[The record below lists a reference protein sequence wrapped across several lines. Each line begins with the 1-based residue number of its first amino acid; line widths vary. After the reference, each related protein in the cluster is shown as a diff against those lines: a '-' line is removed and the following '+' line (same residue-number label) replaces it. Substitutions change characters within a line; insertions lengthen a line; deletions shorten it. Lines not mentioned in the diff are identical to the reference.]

1 MDYKLLLDTAV
12 AAGVLML
19 ENGAEIYRVE
29 DTIAHILRKSG
40 LKIAQSYVVPT
51 GIMVTLDDPAIDSLT
66 VIRRVKERTTNLSV
80 IDQVNDI
87 SRKFCRD
94 EITLKEAFRSLKYV
108 NKSQYSSLCFI
119 FAMGLCSGSFSVLF
133 SGGLKEAFVAF
144 VVGILSGC
152 LVLLGKRWNFNQFI
166 LNIFSS
172 MAIAMVSVFF
182 AKLPWCAISINPVV
196 IGAIM
201 PMVPGAAIT
210 NAMRDMLQ
218 GDYNASGAKIL
229 EAFVIAASIATG
241 VALGFIVAGGIGL

>member
-1 MDYKLLLDTAV
+1 MDYKLLVDTAV

-29 DTIAHILRKSG
+29 DTISHILRKSG
-40 LKIAQSYVVPT
+40 LKVAQSYVVPT

-80 IDQVNDI
+80 IDKVNSL

-94 EITLKEAFRSLKYV
+94 EISLKETFRQLKYV
-108 NKSQYSSLCFI
+108 DKEMYAPPVYIL
-119 FAMGLCSGSFSVLF
+119 AMGLCAGSFSILFAGDVGEAVL
-133 SGGLKEAFVAF
+133 AFF
-144 VVGILSGC
+144 VGALSGF
-152 LVLLGKRWNFNQFI
+152 LVLAGKRWSLNGFI
-166 LNIFSS
+166 LNVICSMMIAVITLLFARFSHFK
-172 MAIAMVSVFF
+172 ISV
-182 AKLPWCAISINPVV
+182 NPVI

-229 EAFVIAASIATG
+229 EAFVIAASIAAG
-241 VALGFIVAGGIGL
+241 VALGFLAAGGIAL